1 MLPVTLQF
9 LGMLLAFIG
18 AVVMVIRRDK
28 RDGPVFLA
36 IGLGLLLVLAIW
48 RLFGVL

>member
-18 AVVMVIRRDK
+18 AVLMAIRRER
-28 RDGPVFLA
+28 RDGAIFLS
-36 IGLGLLLVLAIW
+36 IGLGLLLILALW
-48 RLFGVL
+48 RLLGVL